1 MNLIFVQLVVSYPKT
16 VLTLKYFFLKND
28 DNFLQC
34 IFSLLAQRLMML
46 VAWCPF
52 FCFHASHSP
61 NIQNYLSPWESLSKE
76 EAKYVSDTAGDITK
90 LVWYI
95 NHLLIFICQKITI
108 CHLKNENTKPAQDLQ
123 LRSTAWQ
130 TCAPSWLSHSD

>member
-46 VAWCPF
+46 VA
-52 FCFHASHSP
+52 
-61 NIQNYLSPWESLSKE
+61 
-76 EAKYVSDTAGDITK
+76 
-90 LVWYI
+90 
-95 NHLLIFICQKITI
+95 
-108 CHLKNENTKPAQDLQ
+108 
-123 LRSTAWQ
+123 
-130 TCAPSWLSHSD
+130 